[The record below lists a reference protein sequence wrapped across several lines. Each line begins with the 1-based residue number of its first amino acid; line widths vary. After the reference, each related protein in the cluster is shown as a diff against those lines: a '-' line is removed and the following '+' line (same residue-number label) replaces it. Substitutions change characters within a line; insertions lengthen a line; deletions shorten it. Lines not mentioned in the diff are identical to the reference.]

1 MAAKGLEIMA
11 RTSSFTAITIVKQGG
26 VASLDKLLRDGTDR
40 QKEIATA
47 AIASLGSE
55 DSNVTEI
62 VRQGGVD
69 LIVGLLQVGA
79 DVQREEASLA
89 LQNMVRIGNT
99 SRDEIVR
106 KGVITS
112 LVMLLKKGTS
122 TQKKNAVCALSKL
135 SETSKYC
142 TEIHGEGGVEPLVV
156 LERFGTKE
164 QKQFVLSTLENL
176 GKDPGIHTGIE
187 RQRDAL
193 PVPTPLQSS
202 ADLPKHIAEH
212 SLKDLN
218 AKQGAECCTLS

>member
-1 MAAKGLEIMA
+1 
-11 RTSSFTAITIVKQGG
+11 
-26 VASLDKLLRDGTDR
+26 
-40 QKEIATA
+40 
-47 AIASLGSE
+47 
-55 DSNVTEI
+55 
-62 VRQGGVD
+62 
-69 LIVGLLQVGA
+69 
-79 DVQREEASLA
+79 
-89 LQNMVRIGNT
+89 MVRIGNT
-99 SRDEIVR
+99 SRDEIVH

-112 LVMLLKKGTS
+112 LVILLKEGTS

-135 SETSKYC
+135 SETSEYC
-142 TEIHGEGGVEPLVV
+142 TEIHGEGRAEPLLV

-164 QKQFVLSTLENL
+164 QKKFVLLTLENL